1 MTVDLSV
8 IIAAGG
14 SSRRY
19 GEKDK
24 LLEML
29 GDLPVFLHS
38 VRNFSTVCKV
48 ENMVV
53 AVRPEALEL
62 DRETAA
68 KFLPQF
74 KIRFVA
80 GGADRSSSVRN
91 ALAALDCK
99 CGVVAIHDAARPLA
113 SGKLLLRVAE
123 RAAAVGGAIAA
134 VKVVDSL
141 KLTDGKN
148 MIVSP
153 VSRDELYR
161 AETPQV
167 FEVGKLKDA
176 YNKSGENSATDD
188 AEIMRRAGY
197 PVEVVDSNE
206 FNLKLT
212 NYGDLELLKIFFA
225 AGSYGQNAD
234 CTTE

>member
-1 MTVDLSV
+1 MTADLSV

-62 DRETAA
+62 YRETAA

-91 ALAALDCK
+91 ALAALDRK

-113 SGKLLLRVAE
+113 S
-123 RAAAVGGAIAA
+123 AAPRSWRRTAASYRKRQRSWQAILTA
-134 VKVVDSL
+134 SL
-141 KLTDGKN
+141 T
-148 MIVSP
+148 
-153 VSRDELYR
+153 
-161 AETPQV
+161 A
-167 FEVGKLKDA
+167 
-176 YNKSGENSATDD
+176 
-188 AEIMRRAGY
+188 
-197 PVEVVDSNE
+197 
-206 FNLKLT
+206 
-212 NYGDLELLKIFFA
+212 
-225 AGSYGQNAD
+225 
-234 CTTE
+234 